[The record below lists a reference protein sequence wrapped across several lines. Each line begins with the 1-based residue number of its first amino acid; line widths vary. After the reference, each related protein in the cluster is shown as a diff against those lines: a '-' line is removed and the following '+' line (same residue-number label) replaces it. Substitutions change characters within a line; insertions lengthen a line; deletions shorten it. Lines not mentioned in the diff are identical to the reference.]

1 MTGRQDAGGVSILL
15 PWRTDHGHRERLW
28 TYLRP
33 LWEALPVELCVADD
47 GGEDGAPFSYAA
59 GANRAAATATG
70 DVLITWG
77 ADQLPSL
84 LAATAAAEEA
94 RRHGWSMVYRRTG
107 YYSPFH
113 TEAILGGANPDHL
126 PLEQTESHCTGL
138 IAVHRD
144 VWDAIGGMDERFHG
158 WGYEDAALR
167 DRLARGHGPQRP
179 APSAMLRCL
188 WHPVR
193 HRVYTGPNAD
203 LYYREYA
210 PGRPATA

>member
-1 MTGRQDAGGVSILL
+1 MTVSVLI

-33 LWEALPVELCVADD
+33 LWEALPVELCVTDD

-77 ADQLPSL
+77 ADQLPDM
-84 LAATAAAEEA
+84 AAIEAAAA
-94 RRHGWSMVYRRTG
+94 VADWHGWSMVFTRTG

-113 TEAILGGANPDHL
+113 TEAILGGANPSQFL
-126 PLEQTESHCTGL
+126 LEQIENHCTGI
-138 IAVHRD
+138 IAVRRD
-144 VWDAIGGMDERFHG
+144 VWKAVGGMDERFRG

-167 DRLARGHGPQRP
+167 DRLTRDHHPRLP
-179 APSAMLRCL
+179 APSHMLRCL

-210 PGRPATA
+210 PGAR

>member
-1 MTGRQDAGGVSILL
+1 MTVSILI

-33 LWEALPVELCVADD
+33 PWEALPYQLCVASD
-47 GGEDGAPFSYAA
+47 GAEDGQPFDYAA
-59 GANRAAATATG
+59 AANRAAKQATG

-77 ADQLPSL
+77 ADQLPDPG
-84 LAATAAAEEA
+84 AIDAAGVTATAW
-94 RRHGWSMVYRRTG
+94 GWSQVFDRNAT
-107 YYSPFH
+107 YSPFA
-113 TEAILGGANPDHL
+113 TEQILAGADPARL
-126 PLEQTESHCTGL
+126 RVELFEPHCTGI
-138 IAVHRD
+138 IAVRRD
-144 VWDAIGGMDERFHG
+144 VWDAVGGMDERFHG

-167 DRLARGHGPQRP
+167 DRLTRDYGRP
-179 APSAMLRCL
+179 PVRSGTLVGL

-210 PGRPATA
+210 PGAPGGA